1 MVHRGDGERASS
13 AVRRSS
19 LGPHS
24 GHRPFTSRRRLAP
37 DPHTRGFPI
46 DTRVAIVTGASRGIG
61 RAIAQRLAADG
72 CHVVLV
78 SRSEGPLEALRA
90 ELEAAG
96 HSAEVRTCDVG
107 DAAAMS
113 GLVEGVASDCGRLDV
128 LVNNAGITRDGLIL
142 RMSDEDFDEVIQ
154 VNLRSAFVAARAAAR
169 PMMKGRF
176 GRIISIGSITGIIGN
191 AGQANYAAAKAG
203 LIGMTKTIARELAS
217 KGVTANVV
225 APGFVETDMVR
236 ELPEAVRAEAVKRVP
251 LRRMGRP
258 EEIAAAVSF
267 LASEDGA
274 YVTGQTLVVDGGMAM

>member
-1 MVHRGDGERASS
+1 
-13 AVRRSS
+13 
-19 LGPHS
+19 
-24 GHRPFTSRRRLAP
+24 
-37 DPHTRGFPI
+37 
-46 DTRVAIVTGASRGIG
+46 
-61 RAIAQRLAADG
+61 
-72 CHVVLV
+72 
-78 SRSEGPLEALRA
+78 
-90 ELEAAG
+90 
-96 HSAEVRTCDVG
+96 
-107 DAAAMS
+107 MS